1 MISFYSWRLRFGDI
15 DLSSSL
21 DDEDLVQELNIT
33 KITKHP
39 NYKQGVAYFDVAVLE
54 VDPVEFTGNVR
65 PVCLPTSKNFKVDR
79 YEQAI
84 LLLFVFFTIFLL
96 KNSVLNL
103 VLLWGTGLAL
113 EIKTSLNL

>member
-1 MISFYSWRLRFGDI
+1 MILFYSWRLRFGDI

-65 PVCLPTSKNFKVDR
+65 PVCLPTSKDFKVDR
-79 YEQAI
+79 YEPVT
-84 LLLFVFFTIFLL
+84 LVYYLFFSQFSFKFNLKLFLFFGRWIC
-96 KNSVLNL
+96 
-103 VLLWGTGLAL
+103 
-113 EIKTSLNL
+113 IKQ